1 MTTKSKRSLLDKW
14 MTITPVL
21 FTVVLTLILAFLLIG
36 QKIYPDERDM
46 MATECQTFD
55 AQWQKVLE
63 NGERMDVTVP
73 GQVPAEWGEVVTLTT
88 TLPDEV
94 HNGDSI
100 CFRTIW
106 QDVDIYVDG
115 ELRLSYTTKD
125 SRPFGKNSAFR
136 CLFLKL
142 SEEDAGKE
150 LTYSFSSESKYA
162 GTMRTVYIGQESSIW
177 FYLVE
182 EFGAKALISVFLFLV
197 SLFCIVACLILRYVY
212 KKMLPLSYLAWT
224 LFLCALWM
232 MSEIEFRQIIFR
244 NVSVL
249 TNGTYWCLMLIA
261 YPMIIYMNEIQD
273 RTYSKMYSIISIYT
287 TGVLAV
293 GTFLQ
298 VFDIVQF
305 VQQLPFVHVGIGAC
319 ILAIL
324 GSITYDTFNGRIKN
338 YLAVGIGIY
347 GMLLSAVLEII
358 LYYINVELSLGT
370 VLAVGLLFLLVM
382 AIVKTGQDLMD
393 SEKKKQQAI
402 MAKEAQAKFL
412 ANMSHEIR
420 TPINAVIGMNEMIL
434 RENKDETV
442 HEYAQNI
449 QSASSMLL
457 ELVNDILDFSKI
469 ESGQLELVEE
479 TYHLATVIQDE
490 KLLLNARVAGKPIST
505 LIEVDPQIPAKLL
518 GDKLRVKQ
526 ILTNLLS
533 NGVKYTKRGN
543 VTLKVSYEWIDA
555 EHISLI
561 FAVADTGRGI
571 KEEDMPHLFDKFK
584 RLDLSEN
591 QNVEGTGLGLNI
603 VKQLVDQ
610 MQGTIK
616 VDSEYGKG
624 SVFTVSIPQK
634 VVDKNAIGNFEQ
646 AVRECRKENQP
657 KETLFT
663 APDASILVVD
673 DNRMNLNLMKALI
686 KRTKM
691 QIELAA
697 SGAECL
703 ELTRRKRFDIILMDH
718 MMPEMDGVATLKT
731 LRGESN
737 NANKNTVVVALTANA
752 IAGSR
757 EMYLGYG
764 FDDYLSKPI
773 QADKLDELLG
783 NLIPSALI
791 KYEKTKVESLGM
803 DVEGKE
809 IDLSEAD
816 DTEEINTQSVQ
827 TKSNAQEVAQ
837 ETSVQEEFLDIDSE
851 LGMQYC
857 LNMVDFY
864 KDTMKDFC
872 EQIREY
878 LPQLENI
885 FEQKDWKQYAVVA
898 HALKGNA
905 KNIGAVAFSELS
917 LQHEKAAKEE
927 NEAYIISEYQNY
939 KETLQKLLE
948 KVEKLSEA

>member
-115 ELRLSYTTKD
+115 ELRLNYTTKD

-136 CLFLKL
+136 CLFLEL

-162 GTMRTVYIGQESSIW
+162 GTMRTAYIGQESSIW

-809 IDLSEAD
+809 TDLSEAD

-872 EQIREY
+872 EQVREY

>member
-136 CLFLKL
+136 CLFLEL

-162 GTMRTVYIGQESSIW
+162 GTMRTAYIGQESSIW

-803 DVEGKE
+803 DVEGKG

-872 EQIREY
+872 EQVREY

>member
-136 CLFLKL
+136 CLFLEL

-162 GTMRTVYIGQESSIW
+162 GTMRTAYIGQESSIW

>member
-136 CLFLKL
+136 CLFLEL

>member
-1 MTTKSKRSLLDKW
+1 MTIKSKKSFLDKW
-14 MTITPVL
+14 MSLTPPL
-21 FTVVLTLILAFLLIG
+21 FTAILVFVLAFLIIG
-36 QKIYPDERDM
+36 QKVFPDERDM
-46 MATECQTFD
+46 LVTECETFE
-55 AQWQKVLE
+55 AQWQQVLE
-63 NGERMDVTVP
+63 NGERKDVTVP
-73 GQVPAEWGEVVTLTT
+73 GQIPAQWGEVVTLTT
-88 TLPDEV
+88 TLPEAL
-94 HNGDSI
+94 HNGESL

-115 ELRLSYTTKD
+115 ELRLSYSTED

-136 CLFLKL
+136 CLFLAL
-142 SEEDAGKE
+142 NEEDSGKE

-162 GTMRTVYIGQESSIW
+162 GTMRAVYMGKESAIW

-182 EFGAKALISVFLFLV
+182 EYGAKAMISIFLLLI
-197 SLFCIVACLILRYVY
+197 SLFCIVACFILRYVY
-212 KKMLPLSYLAWT
+212 KKMLPLIYLAWA
-224 LFLCALWM
+224 LFLCAFWM
-232 MSEIEFRQIIFR
+232 MSEIEFRQIIFP

-249 TNGTYWCLMLIA
+249 TSGTYWCLMLIA
-261 YPMIIYMNEIQD
+261 YPMIIYMNEIQNK
-273 RTYSKMYSIISIYT
+273 YYAKMYSMISVYATLVFFI
-287 TGVLAV
+287 
-293 GTFLQ
+293 GTLLQ
-298 VFDIVQF
+298 MFDVVQF
-305 VQQLPFVHVGIGAC
+305 VQQLPFIHIGIGAS
-319 ILAIL
+319 IIGIL
-324 GSITYDTFNGRIKN
+324 GSITLDVFKGRIKN

-347 GMLLSAVLEII
+347 GMLLSAVLELV

-402 MAKEAQAKFL
+402 MAREAQAKFL

-469 ESGQLELVEE
+469 ESGQLELVED

-505 LIEVDPQIPAKLL
+505 LIEVDPTIPSKLS

-533 NGVKYTKRGN
+533 NGVKYTKQGN
-543 VTLKVSYEWIDA
+543 VTLKVSFEWQDA
-555 EHISLI
+555 DTIMLI
-561 FAVADTGRGI
+561 FTVTDTGRGI
-571 KEEDMPHLFDKFK
+571 KEEDIPQLFEKFK
-584 RLDLSEN
+584 RLELIEN

-603 VKQLVDQ
+603 VKQLVDL

-616 VDSEYGKG
+616 VESEYGKG

-634 VVDKNAIGNFEQ
+634 VMDRNAIGNFEE
-646 AVRECRKENQP
+646 AAREYRKKNQVV
-657 KETLFT
+657 ESLFT

-673 DNRMNLNLMKALI
+673 DNRMNLSLMKALI

-691 QIELAA
+691 QIEIAS

-703 ELTRRKRFDIILMDH
+703 ELTRRKKFDIILMDH
-718 MMPEMDGVATLKT
+718 MMPLMDGVETLKA
-731 LRGESN
+731 LRGEVN
-737 NANKNTVVVALTANA
+737 NSNKNTTVVALTANA

-757 EMYLGYG
+757 EMYLKYG

-783 NLIPSALI
+783 RLLPDSLV
-791 KYEKTKVESLGM
+791 KYDKIEAKPKSLEKMQKAV
-803 DVEGKE
+803 V
-809 IDLSEAD
+809 SE
-816 DTEEINTQSVQ
+816 
-827 TKSNAQEVAQ
+827 EV
-837 ETSVQEEFLDIDSE
+837 LDIDSE

-864 KDTMKDFC
+864 KEAMKDFC
-872 EQIREY
+872 EQVREY
-878 LPQLENI
+878 LPQLESI
-885 FEQKDWKQYAVVA
+885 FEQKDWKQYAVIA

-905 KNIGAVAFSELS
+905 KNIGAVGFSDLS
-917 LQHEKAAKEE
+917 LQHEKAAKEG
-927 NEAYIISEYQNY
+927 NEAFMLSEYSTY
-939 KETLQKLLE
+939 METLQKLLE
-948 KVEKLSEA
+948 KVEKLSET

>member
-1 MTTKSKRSLLDKW
+1 MTTKSKKSFLDKW
-14 MTITPVL
+14 MSVTPVL
-21 FTVVLTLILAFLLIG
+21 FITVLMMILAFLLIG
-36 QKIYPDERDM
+36 QQIYPDERDM
-46 MATECQTFD
+46 MVTECQTFD
-55 AQWQKVLE
+55 AQWQQVLE
-63 NGERMDVTVP
+63 NGERVDVTVP
-73 GQVPAEWGEVVTLTT
+73 GQIPAKWGEVVTLTT

-94 HNGDSI
+94 HNGESI

-115 ELRLSYTTKD
+115 ELRVSYSTEN

-136 CLFLKL
+136 CLFLRL
-142 SEEDAGKE
+142 TGEDSGKE

-162 GTMRTVYIGQESSIW
+162 GTMRTAYIGQESSIW

-182 EFGAKALISVFLFLV
+182 EFGAKALISVFLLLV

-287 TGVLAV
+287 TAVFAV

-347 GMLLSAVLEII
+347 GMLLSAVLEIV

-370 VLAVGLLFLLVM
+370 VLAIGLLFLLVM

-434 RENKDETV
+434 RENQDETV

-469 ESGQLELVEE
+469 ESGQLELVDEE
-479 TYHLATVIQDE
+479 YYLATVIQDE
-490 KLLLNARVAGKPIST
+490 KLLLNARVTGKPIST
-505 LIEVDPQIPAKLL
+505 LIEVDPQIPSKLL

-533 NGVKYTKRGN
+533 NGVKYTQRGN

-571 KEEDMPHLFDKFK
+571 KEEDIPQLFDKFK
-584 RLDLSEN
+584 RLDLNEN
-591 QNVEGTGLGLNI
+591 HNVEGTGLGLNI
-603 VKQLVDQ
+603 VKQLVEQ
-610 MQGTIK
+610 MQGSIK
-616 VDSEYGKG
+616 VESEYGKG
-624 SVFTVSIPQK
+624 SVFTVNIPQK

-646 AVRECRKENQP
+646 AVRECRKENQTA
-657 KETLFT
+657 ESLFT
-663 APDASILVVD
+663 APDASVLVVD

-691 QIELAA
+691 QIELAS

-703 ELTRRKRFDIILMDH
+703 ELTRRKKFDIILMDH
-718 MMPEMDGVATLKT
+718 MMPQMDGVDTLKA
-731 LRGESN
+731 LRAESN
-737 NANKNTVVVALTANA
+737 NVNRNTVVVALTANA

-783 NLIPSALI
+783 HLLPSGLV
-791 KYEKTKVESLGM
+791 KYEKL
-803 DVEGKE
+803 DVEKKTE
-809 IDLSEAD
+809 DSAVSTEHVEPISEKPV
-816 DTEEINTQSVQ
+816 EEGV
-827 TKSNAQEVAQ
+827 KVM
-837 ETSVQEEFLDIDSE
+837 VREELLDIDSE
-851 LGMQYC
+851 LGLQYC

-872 EQIREY
+872 EQVREY
-878 LPQLENI
+878 QPELAAI
-885 FEQKDWKQYAVVA
+885 FEQKDWKRYAMVA

-905 KNIGAVAFSELS
+905 KNIGAVAFSDLS
-917 LQHEKAAKEE
+917 LQHEKAAKEG
-927 NEAYIISEYQNY
+927 NEAFILNEYRSY
-939 KETLQKLLE
+939 MDTLQKLLE

>member
-136 CLFLKL
+136 CLFLEL

-162 GTMRTVYIGQESSIW
+162 GTMRTAYIGQESSIW

-479 TYHLATVIQDE
+479 TYYLATVIQDE

-809 IDLSEAD
+809 TDLSEAD
-816 DTEEINTQSVQ
+816 YTEEINTQSVQ

-851 LGMQYC
+851 LGMQYS

-872 EQIREY
+872 EQVREY

>member
-1 MTTKSKRSLLDKW
+1 MTTKSKKSFLDKW
-14 MTITPVL
+14 MSATPPFFIAVL
-21 FTVVLTLILAFLLIG
+21 MLILVFLVIG
-36 QKIYPDERDM
+36 QQIYPDERDT
-46 MATECQTFD
+46 MATSCEVFD
-55 AQWQKVLE
+55 AQWQQVLE
-63 NGERMDVTVP
+63 NGERVDVTVP
-73 GQVPAEWGEVVTLTT
+73 GQIPAQWGEVVTIAT
-88 TLPDEV
+88 TLPEGLY
-94 HNGDSI
+94 NGESI
-100 CFRTIW
+100 CFRPIW

-115 ELRLSYTTKD
+115 DLRVSYSTED

-136 CLFLKL
+136 CLFLQL
-142 SEEDAGKE
+142 NEEDSGKE
-150 LTYSFSSESKYA
+150 LIYSFSSESKYA
-162 GTMRTVYIGQESSIW
+162 GTMHASYIGDRASIW
-177 FYLVE
+177 FFLME
-182 EFGAKALISVFLFLV
+182 EFGAKALISVFLLFL
-197 SLFCIVACLILRYVY
+197 SLFCIIACLILWYVY
-212 KKMLPLSYLAWT
+212 KRMLPLSYLAWA
-224 LFLCALWM
+224 LFLCAFWM

-273 RTYSKMYSIISIYT
+273 RIYSKMYSIISIYA
-287 TGVLAV
+287 TGVLLV

-324 GSITYDTFNGRIKN
+324 GSITYDTFNGRIKK

-347 GMLLSAVLEII
+347 GMLLSAVLELA
-358 LYYINVELSLGT
+358 LYYINIEMSLGT
-370 VLAVGLLFLLVM
+370 ALAVGLMFLLVM
-382 AIVKTGQDLMD
+382 AIVKTGQDLMN

-434 RENKDETV
+434 RENEDVTIR
-442 HEYAQNI
+442 EYALNI
-449 QSASSMLL
+449 KSASNMLL

-505 LIEVDPQIPAKLL
+505 LIEVAPQIPSKLQ

-543 VTLKVSYEWIDA
+543 VTLKVSFEWIDA
-555 EHISLI
+555 DTIFLI
-561 FAVADTGRGI
+561 FEVADTGRGI

-616 VDSEYGKG
+616 VESEYGKG

-634 VVDKNAIGNFEQ
+634 VIDKNAIGNFEQ
-646 AVRECRKENQP
+646 AVRECRKENQTA
-657 KETLFT
+657 ESLFT

-691 QIELAA
+691 QIELAS

-703 ELTRRKRFDIILMDH
+703 ELTRRKMFDIILMDH
-718 MMPEMDGVATLKT
+718 MMPEMDGVDTLKA
-731 LRGESN
+731 LRAESN
-737 NANKNTVVVALTANA
+737 NVNKNTVVVALTANA

-773 QADKLDELLG
+773 QADKLDELIGHL
-783 NLIPSALI
+783 LPPALV
-791 KYEKTKVESLGM
+791 KYEKM
-803 DVEGKE
+803 DVEKE
-809 IDLSEAD
+809 AADLDVSKEHVEPISEKPV
-816 DTEEINTQSVQ
+816 EERAKVM
-827 TKSNAQEVAQ
+827 VR
-837 ETSVQEEFLDIDSE
+837 EELLDIDSE
-851 LGMQYC
+851 LGLQYC
-857 LNMVDFY
+857 LNMMDFY

-872 EQIREY
+872 EQVREY
-878 LPQLENI
+878 QPELAAI
-885 FEQKDWKQYAVVA
+885 FEQKDWKRYAMVA
-898 HALKGNA
+898 HALKCNA
-905 KNIGAVAFSELS
+905 KNIGAVAFSDLS
-917 LQHEKAAKEE
+917 LLHEKAAKEG
-927 NEAYIISEYQNY
+927 NEAFILNEYHSY
-939 KETLQKLLE
+939 MDTLQKLLE

>member
-136 CLFLKL
+136 CLFLEL

-162 GTMRTVYIGQESSIW
+162 GTMRTAYIGQESSIW

-718 MMPEMDGVATLKT
+718 MMPERDGVATLKT

-809 IDLSEAD
+809 TDLSEAD